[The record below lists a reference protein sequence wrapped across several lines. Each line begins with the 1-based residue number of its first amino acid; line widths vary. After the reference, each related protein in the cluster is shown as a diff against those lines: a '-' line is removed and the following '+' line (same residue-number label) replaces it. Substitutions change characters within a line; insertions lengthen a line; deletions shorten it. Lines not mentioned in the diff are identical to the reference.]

1 MNDKISLYEVL
12 DTSVTNV
19 EKTCEDCGKTQSDF
33 DLSLLDTAIPS
44 SLDTPLIRNMILQSK
59 QKVFTTPYN
68 EVLELINSF
77 PENTVHVI
85 ELPHIDPN
93 AKLYIA
99 KSIECFSAV
108 LFCLLINGVY
118 TGAYMATRE
127 DAEMYFNH
135 RLCNFESLI
144 DMLEAFDIDA
154 YGELNLSAIN
164 NLPVKEIT
172 GYVPLI
178 VRKFMAPNNTYDNFS
193 DMDYERFIKWSN
205 SYLNQKL
212 IYSVFPDTHL
222 VIAKTKFQKPSYYLA
237 VKNGDDAY
245 RTMCISIDNSDAPR
259 IVEVLLKVFS
269 DADSAEINL
278 PDRLSFDS
286 VISRTISLAAEHLET
301 LLSNLDN

>member
-59 QKVFTTPYN
+59 QKVFTAPYTD
-68 EVLELINSF
+68 VLELLNSF

-93 AKLYIA
+93 AKLYVA

-127 DAEMYFNH
+127 DAEMYFSH

-144 DMLEAFDIDA
+144 NMLEAFDIDA
-154 YGELNLSAIN
+154 YGELNVSAIN

-193 DMDYERFIKWSN
+193 DMDYERFIKWSQQH
-205 SYLNQKL
+205 LNQKL
-212 IYSVFPDTHL
+212 IYTEYPDTHM
-222 VIAKTKFQKPSYYLA
+222 VIAKTKAQKPSYYLA
-237 VKNGDDAY
+237 VKNGDHAY

-301 LLSNLDN
+301 LLSNLNN

>member
-1 MNDKISLYEVL
+1 MDNKISLYELL
-12 DTSVTNV
+12 DTSVTDV

-44 SLDTPLIRNMILQSK
+44 SLDTPLIRNIILQSK
-59 QKVFTTPYN
+59 QKVFTAPYTD
-68 EVLELINSF
+68 VIELINSF

-85 ELPHIDPN
+85 VLPHIDPN

-118 TGAYMATRE
+118 TGAYMAVRE

-135 RLCNFESLI
+135 RLCSFESLI
-144 DMLEAFDIDA
+144 SMLEAFDIDA

-193 DMDYERFIKWSN
+193 DMDYERFIKWAKN
-205 SYLNQKL
+205 HLNQKL
-212 IYSVFPDTHL
+212 VYAEFPESHL
-222 VIAKTKFQKPSYYLA
+222 VIVETKDNIPSFYLA
-237 VKNGDDAY
+237 VKNYDQAY
-245 RTMCISIDNSDAPR
+245 RTMEIKLDSGVPGFFQLMVRVLADDDIEN
-259 IVEVLLKVFS
+259 VLLEK
-269 DADSAEINL
+269 
-278 PDRLSFDS
+278 LSFDFS
-286 VISRTISLAAEHLET
+286 ISRTIDKAAKHLEE
-301 LLSNLDN
+301 LLSNLDH

>member
-1 MNDKISLYEVL
+1 MDNKISLYEVL

-59 QKVFTTPYN
+59 QKVFTAPYTD
-68 EVLELINSF
+68 VIELINSF

-85 ELPHIDPN
+85 VLPHIDPN

-118 TGAYMATRE
+118 TGAYMAIRE

-135 RLCNFESLI
+135 RLCSFESLI
-144 DMLEAFDIDA
+144 SMLEAFDIDA

-301 LLSNLDN
+301 LLSNLNN